1 MCGPERWGPSQRGLT
16 LIELLV
22 SLAVALLIGLAAAGG
37 AMLFSAYQRQ
47 GAGTGVATL
56 STANSLLAIEQD
68 ISEAGL
74 GFFGDSA
81 FLCEKLNLSVGTT
94 DLSSSAFSP
103 LKVVRGTAFDQIDV
117 VYASNV
123 IAGANVALDT
133 STATGAQLR
142 SYLPVSAGQ
151 AVLLSPAP
159 PAPPTVSVTGG
170 TCTVRSVSAVTTPPS
185 PALETL
191 TFGSDATPH
200 NQASFVTPVAY
211 AAGDRASLLGQLT
224 WNRYRVDA
232 SGNLTMDRLVQGD
245 SAVVLRNVVS
255 FRVRY
260 GVATVGTTSASTWTD
275 AVDDATT
282 GQWATLPPAA
292 LARVRA
298 VRIGVVTRSAQPEKA
313 DANGNCTAST
323 SLPKLFDTD
332 VALPIGWQ
340 CYRYRTAEATVPLRN
355 LILGL
360 R

>member
-1 MCGPERWGPSQRGLT
+1 
-16 LIELLV
+16 
-22 SLAVALLIGLAAAGG
+22 
-37 AMLFSAYQRQ
+37 LFSAYQRQ
-47 GAGTGVATL
+47 GAATGVATL

-68 ISEAGL
+68 IAEAGL

-81 FLCEKLNLSVGTT
+81 FLCERLNLSVDTT

-123 IAGANVALDT
+123 LAGANVALNST
-133 STATGAQLR
+133 STGTDGQLR
-142 SYLPVSAGQ
+142 SYLPVSVGQ

-159 PAPPTVSVTGG
+159 ATPPAISVTGS

-191 TFGSDATPH
+191 TFGSAATPH
-200 NQASFVTPVAY
+200 NQATFATPATY
-211 AAGDRASLLGQLT
+211 AANDRVSVLGTLA

-232 SGNLTMDRLVQGD
+232 NGNLTMDRLMQRD
-245 SAVVLRNVVS
+245 SGIVLRNVVG

-260 GVATVGTTSASTWTD
+260 GVAATGTTSVSAWTD

-282 GQWATLPPAA
+282 GDQWATLPPAA

-313 DANGNCTAST
+313 DENGNCSAST
-323 SLPKLFDTD
+323 SLPRLFDTD
-332 VALPIGWQ
+332 VSLPTGWQ

-360 R
+360 RR